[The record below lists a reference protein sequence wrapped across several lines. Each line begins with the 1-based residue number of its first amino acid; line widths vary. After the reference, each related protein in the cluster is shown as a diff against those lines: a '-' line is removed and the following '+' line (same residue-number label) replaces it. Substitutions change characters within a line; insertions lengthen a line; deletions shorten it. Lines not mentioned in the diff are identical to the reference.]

1 MSEEMKNTE
10 GQPSAGETPAEAK
23 NTEHM
28 IPKSRFDEV
37 IERARK
43 AEEALAKLQSDHEV
57 KERERL
63 QQQGEWQQIAE
74 NERKRAA
81 DLAAK
86 AQRAEALEKA
96 INDANKARM
105 ERVPE
110 SMRTLI
116 PVDYPPDRLQVWLD
130 ANWERLTAKPAP
142 DLDAGAGRGSGGA
155 AVTVSEADRA
165 AAALA
170 AAQGYKITPEDV
182 ARARQERAATNKN
195 GQ

>member
-1 MSEEMKNTE
+1 MSEDVKNTE
-10 GQPSAGETPAEAK
+10 GQPTAGETPAEAK

-43 AEEALAKLQSDHEV
+43 AEEALAQLQSAHEA
-57 KERERL
+57 KERDRL
-63 QQQGEWQQIAE
+63 QKQGEWQQIAE

-81 DLAAK
+81 DLEAK

-96 INDANKARM
+96 ITDANKARID
-105 ERVPE
+105 RVPE

-130 ANWERLTAKPAP
+130 ANWERLSINPAP
-142 DLDAGAGRGSGGA
+142 DLDAGAGGGSGGKH
-155 AVTVSEADRA
+155 VTLTDDERQ
-165 AAALA
+165 LA
-170 AAQGYKITPEDV
+170 RKMGLTEEQYIASKLKMQS
-182 ARARQERAATNKN
+182 RN
-195 GQ
+195 G

>member
-1 MSEEMKNTE
+1 MSEEHNNA
-10 GQPSAGETPAEAK
+10 GQPPAGEPSAETK

-43 AEEALAKLQSDHEV
+43 AEEALARLQSDHEA

-81 DLAAK
+81 DLSAK

-96 INDANKARM
+96 ISDANKARID
-105 ERVPE
+105 RVPE
-110 SMRTLI
+110 SMRPMV

-130 ANWERLTAKPAP
+130 ANWERLVTKPAP
-142 DLDAGAGRGSGGA
+142 DLDAGAGSGSGGA
-155 AVTVSEADRA
+155 AVTVTEADRA
-165 AAALA
+165 AAAMA
-170 AAQGYKITPEDV
+170 MSQGYKITPENV
-182 ARARQERAATNKN
+182 AKARQERAAKN